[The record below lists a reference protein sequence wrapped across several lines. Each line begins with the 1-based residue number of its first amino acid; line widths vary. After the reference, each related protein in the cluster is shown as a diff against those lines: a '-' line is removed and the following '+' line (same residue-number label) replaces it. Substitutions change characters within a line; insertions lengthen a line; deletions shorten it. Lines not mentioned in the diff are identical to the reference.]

1 MKIKQLI
8 FFLLLF
14 ALPKLGVAQEIIVKS
29 FEEASATSLGKTIGD
44 IPKTNQGEDAAVVV
58 VKVHR
63 NDISFEGRILRDMQG
78 QEYSYENGEYTLYV
92 APRSKS
98 ITIKIPGFNDERVNV
113 SDYENTIPDG
123 LQSRRMY
130 VMYVNVVPKSVLGGR
145 NLSWG
150 ISGGY
155 LMPMISESA
164 DNFTGS
170 PINYGLGNSSENAD
184 YKNQKGFIIGINA
197 DIRMHKNFY
206 LNIGVNYGEYTYTN
220 ELTGH
225 VEGMYTVNAVIS
237 KPAYLRGKESYK
249 QSFLEV
255 PIYASYRFPVTKR
268 SNLQIGVGPV
278 VSYGLTAKMKFA
290 NELLYKGIDGITSSN
305 EVINYIDYSGE
316 MDLYSK
322 NFSTQQNA
330 YYIGNGCI
338 SSIKDMNSSASPLN
352 RLNFSV
358 GAYFAYEI
366 YGVSLSVHYRYM
378 LTNMAND
385 GYWDSTRFNPYNYP
399 EGNMSGYKLKHNFLQ
414 FKIGYTFRY

>member
-8 FFLLLF
+8 YFLLLLAF
-14 ALPKLGVAQEIIVKS
+14 PKLGVAQEIIVKS

-63 NDISFEGRILRDMQG
+63 NDISFEGRILRDLQG

-98 ITIKIPGFNDERVNV
+98 ITIKIPGFNDKRVNV
-113 SDYENTIPDG
+113 ADYENTIPDG

-206 LNIGVNYGEYTYTN
+206 LNIGINYGEYTYTN
-220 ELTGH
+220 ELTGF
-225 VEGMYTVNAVIS
+225 VEGRYALNAVIS
-237 KPAYLRGKESYK
+237 KPAYLRAKESYK

-255 PIYASYRFPVTKR
+255 PIYVSYRFPVTKR
-268 SNLQIGVGPV
+268 SNIQLGVGPV
-278 VSYGLTAKMKFA
+278 VSYGLSSKMKFA
-290 NELLYKGIDGITSSN
+290 NELMYSGLDNVTTNSQ
-305 EVINYIDYSGE
+305 VINYIEYMGD

-322 NFSTQQNA
+322 SINYSQN
-330 YYIGNGCI
+330 YSYVNVGDVIEKKNL
-338 SSIKDMNSSASPLN
+338 NYTASPLK

-358 GAYFAYEI
+358 GAYLAYEI
-366 YGVSLSVHYRYM
+366 HGISLSVHYRYM
-378 LTNMAND
+378 VNNMADNSFWE
-385 GYWDSTRFNPYNYP
+385 GSRINIHNSPNTSMP
-399 EGNMSGYKLKHNFLQ
+399 EYKLRHNFLQ
-414 FKIGYTFRY
+414 FKIGYTLRY